1 MNSCRGRGSRRKE
14 RSKAWIQ
21 PFFSSN
27 FRNSRRDG
35 DMRKAEPWVLQRRRA
50 SPVHHLFT
58 FLSGSHL
65 GQTASSAHGQALVVS
80 IIEITNQWFQCQAN
94 YHWKITC
101 EYWLPWC
108 AAYERTLGEKDAS
121 VHCWLLCKLMSLR
134 FALESQVLTLMT
146 EADLLGI
153 NVRGFFCF
161 SLVFNSFLPFTD
173 SMVNTVLKLMW
184 HDK

>member
-1 MNSCRGRGSRRKE
+1 MNSCRGRGSRRK
-14 RSKAWIQ
+14 AWIQ

-27 FRNSRRDG
+27 FQNSRRDG

-50 SPVHHLFT
+50 SPVQHLFT
-58 FLSGSHL
+58 FVSGSHL
-65 GQTASSAHGQALVVS
+65 GQTASSAHGRALVVS

-108 AAYERTLGEKDAS
+108 AAYERTLSEKDAS

-134 FALESQVLTLMT
+134 FALESQILTLIT

-161 SLVFNSFLPFTD
+161 CFCF
-173 SMVNTVLKLMW
+173 
-184 HDK
+184 